1 MDRGTLFEPCAPGI
15 HRRAHGGRARGRT
28 LCPYHGTGRRL
39 VVPRADRSGRI
50 TVDGSIIE
58 FPLPVTGAF
67 PSAITAGDDG
77 GMWFTLNQGNT
88 VGRIDMDGAVTVHLL
103 PTESAGPAGIAA
115 GHDGTLWFTEI
126 GAGQIDRITSD
137 GRITE
142 FPLPGRAAWPHAVT
156 VDGRGTVWFT
166 EEHLP
171 NVGGWIDGL

>member
-1 MDRGTLFEPCAPGI
+1 
-15 HRRAHGGRARGRT
+15 
-28 LCPYHGTGRRL
+28 
-39 VVPRADRSGRI
+39 
-50 TVDGSIIE
+50 
-58 FPLPVTGAF
+58 
-67 PSAITAGDDG
+67 
-77 GMWFTLNQGNT
+77 MWFTLNQGNT